1 MNIADIAKAY
11 LDGLEGQDI
20 ETVAAL
26 LTEDATIE
34 IPLSNTGDLS
44 PWFKFEGKDGALG
57 YIKTI
62 FENFGEVKL
71 LDRAVYG
78 SEDGRTVFVETTG
91 DLIQRNTNASY
102 RNKYVFKF
110 TILDGSISHVSEY
123 ANPVTFAKLMGIE
136 LG

>member
-1 MNIADIAKAY
+1 MNIAGIAKAY

-34 IPLSNTGDLS
+34 IPFSNTGDLS
-44 PWFKFEGKDGALG
+44 PWFRFVGKDGALG

-62 FENFGEVKL
+62 FENFGQVKL
-71 LDRAVYG
+71 LDRAVYV
-78 SEDGRTVFVETTG
+78 SEDGRIVFVETTG
-91 DLIQRNTNASY
+91 DLVQRATNTSY
-102 RNKYVFKF
+102 RNKYIFKF
-110 TILDGSISHVSEY
+110 TIRAGRVAHVSEY
-123 ANPVTFAKLMGIE
+123 ANPVTFAKLMGIN